1 MTELPKLT
9 KKQQEILGLL
19 YSFRFLNR
27 IQIQALLRHKDPK
40 TINLWLRDL
49 RARGYVEWIY
59 STHFA
64 EKTKPAIYY
73 LSLNGVRHLR
83 TLTRTVEANTDGNT
97 KQSDGST
104 VEIQPLYPPEEL
116 RKRYKEPTRSQTYID
131 RCVLIADCCLEL
143 EREDAKNKAAGED
156 SASNTK
162 SRTTRYNYQTEAA
175 YLLERSYY
183 HFVTDL
189 DDEPIH
195 PHLIF
200 CQDKLNKDGKEEKT
214 LESYILEVFD
224 ATLPRYRM
232 KKRLSDYVKFLDDEG
247 DTWKEQTN
255 TNKLP
260 VILIVCPRMSDL
272 IYAKRRT
279 RKLVADAWYWE
290 ADDVE
295 KPRMRFTT
303 LEKIRERGMLAREI
317 WEQA

>member
-9 KKQQEILGLL
+9 KKQQEILRLL

-27 IQIQALLRHKDPK
+27 IQIQAFLGHKDPK

-49 RARGYVEWIY
+49 RAKGYVEWIY

-73 LSLNGVRHLR
+73 LGLNGVRHLR
-83 TLTRTVEANTDGNT
+83 TLTRKSKDDDSNAV
-97 KQSDGST
+97 
-104 VEIQPLYPPEEL
+104 VLPVYPPEEL
-116 RKRYKEPTRSQTYID
+116 RKRYKEPTRSQTYVD
-131 RCVLIADCCLEL
+131 RCALVADCCIAL
-143 EREDAKNKAAGED
+143 ERQDAEDQAKGK
-156 SASNTK
+156 K
-162 SRTTRYNYQTEAA
+162 LRYYYQTEAG
-175 YLLERSYY
+175 YLLGRSYY
-183 HFVTDL
+183 HFVSDL
-189 DDEPIH
+189 DDTPIQ

-200 CQDKLNKDGKEEKT
+200 CRDRLNENGKEDAT
-214 LESYILEVFD
+214 IGSYILEVFD

-247 DTWKEQTN
+247 DTWKEQTD
-255 TNKLP
+255 TDKLP

-279 RKLVADAWYWE
+279 RKLIADAWYWE
-290 ADDVE
+290 SDDVE

-303 LEKIRERGMLAREI
+303 MEKIKEHGMLNGEI